1 MPYRL
6 GVDRGPEEPAVG
18 DISRRNLLRKGAL
31 LGGSVLWVA
40 PVVQTIGIG
49 QAFAQT
55 ELVSPGGERCLR
67 IELTPTG
74 PDLTPLPGWPNK
86 YRYDME
92 VCNCGD
98 LLITDIFVTCKV
110 ISLAVNGG
118 ASSDPGI
125 TWITSN
131 NVGNLQQINDSGLL
145 DCYTQHTDQDI
156 KTSFGVSSGDTVVY
170 KVRVTATDSFG
181 PVSDEQTYSAVIA

>member
-31 LGGSVLWVA
+31 LGGSVLWVT

-67 IELTPTG
+67 ADLSPDTPT
-74 PDLTPLPGWPNK
+74 PILADPVNFPNK
-86 YRYDME
+86 YRYDIE
-92 VCNCGD
+92 LCNCGS
-98 LLITDIFVTCKV
+98 LLITDIFVTLKV
-110 ISLAVNGG
+110 VSLAVNGG

-131 NVGNLQQINDSGLL
+131 NVGNLQQMNDSGFL

-156 KTSFGVSSGDTVVY
+156 KTAFSAMHPPATPWCTRFG
-170 KVRVTATDSFG
+170 
-181 PVSDEQTYSAVIA
+181 